1 MKTLIALAGAGLLAA
16 CATAPSP
23 THSMDAASQAVVE
36 SLYSAFGA
44 GDMDTVTRVLA
55 DDVTWLEAPNGPYA
69 APTAYRGRDAV
80 FANVFGAIAA
90 DFDDF
95 AATPS
100 RFHADDG
107 TVVAEGIYT
116 GRGKATGL
124 PLAAPFAH
132 VFEVEG
138 GRIVAFRQYTDTVG
152 WRKSHGS

>member
-1 MKTLIALAGAGLLAA
+1 MKTFIALAGAGLLAA
-16 CATAPSP
+16 CATAPSSP
-23 THSMDAASQAVVE
+23 APSDASKTVVE
-36 SLYSAFGA
+36 TLYAAFGA
-44 GDMDTVTRVLA
+44 GDMPTVTRVIA

-69 APTAYRGRDAV
+69 APEAYAGRDAV
-80 FANVFGAIAA
+80 FEHVFGAIAA

-95 AATPS
+95 TAVPTTL
-100 RFHADDG
+100 HVDG
-107 TVVAEGIYT
+107 DTVVAEGMYR

-152 WRKSHGS
+152 WRKAHGS